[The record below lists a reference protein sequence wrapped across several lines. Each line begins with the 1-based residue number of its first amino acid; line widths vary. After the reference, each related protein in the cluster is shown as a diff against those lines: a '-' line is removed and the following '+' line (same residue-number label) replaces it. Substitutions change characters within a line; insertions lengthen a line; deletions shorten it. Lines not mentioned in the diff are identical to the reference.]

1 MMRFPSIQRMYA
13 YMLLASMILLA
24 EAVVLFMVDGGMP
37 LQATLLSINA
47 DNHNRD
53 GSSRQEAWRWPAP
66 KLQVRT

>member
-1 MMRFPSIQRMYA
+1 MYA